1 MVRLLTMVEGS
12 DTRNISPKVP
22 KHFFTVESMLSA
34 DTKCGSNRGGGK
46 ITSRLE
52 FATVN
57 DIKLEKDEAEK
68 EQRELAG
75 AKTHFKSHQQKCSK
89 SLIKSSVSL
98 EEDDEDEVG
107 VEEDEDNVV
116 KISDSGEEED
126 EKTGISDRKTD
137 ETDSKKEG
145 KKEESQTNTVPRN
158 KFGEKPPF
166 SYNALIMMAI
176 RSSPEKRLTLN
187 GIYEYIMQN
196 FPYYRENKQGWQN
209 SIRHNLSL
217 NKCFVKVPRHYDDPG
232 KGNYWM
238 LDPSSDDVFIG
249 GTTGKLRRR
258 STTASRNHRL
268 AHLKR
273 GVPGFMHHGYPF
285 PVRTDRAY
293 PLFWPPSILPYA
305 HYPPPA
311 LLPHHRLDSDRHPA
325 SPESL
330 AFGAAIPKSLS
341 SQSSFSME
349 RLLGREAALRREVC
363 VPGCRCVFC
372 SAGVSAVQSVPASL
386 TSSRDSPPCCFP
398 VSHSHNPSSPVHHP
412 PTSLAAAY
420 HDIYRSL
427 HPSFAP
433 YFPPTS
439 SVPVNLRTSPQP
451 TIIPGK

>member
-1 MVRLLTMVEGS
+1 MLSS
-12 DTRNISPKVP
+12 DTK
-22 KHFFTVESMLSA
+22 SA
-34 DTKCGSNRGGGK
+34 IRGAQAN
-46 ITSRLE
+46 SRLE

-57 DIKLEKDEAEK
+57 AIKLEKSEMK
-68 EQRELAG
+68 G
-75 AKTHFKSHQQKCSK
+75 
-89 SLIKSSVSL
+89 V
-98 EEDDEDEVG
+98 DDEDR
-107 VEEDEDNVV
+107 EDVRLRKDQTCSSSDSLDKPSEDSEDDNVV
-116 KISDSGEEED
+116 KISDSGEEDDKSEGS
-126 EKTGISDRKTD
+126 E
-137 ETDSKKEG
+137 SKDGKESKDDG
-145 KKEESQTNTVPRN
+145 KKEETPGNTVPRN

-285 PVRTDRAY
+285 PMRTDRGY

-305 HYPPPA
+305 HYPSPAA
-311 LLPHHRLDSDRHPA
+311 LLPHHRLDTDRHLS
-325 SPESL
+325 SPENL
-330 AFGAAIPKSLS
+330 PFAAAIPKSLS
-341 SQSSFSME
+341 GHSSFTME
-349 RLLGREAALRREVC
+349 RLLGREAAIRREVC
-363 VPGCRCVFC
+363 VPGCRCVLC
-372 SAGVSAVQSVPASL
+372 SAGVSAVQNVPASL
-386 TSSRDSPPCCFP
+386 SSSSSRESPPCCFP
-398 VSHSHNPSSPVHHP
+398 VSHSHAPTSPVHHHP
-412 PTSLAAAY
+412 PPPSLAAAY

-427 HPSFAP
+427 HPSLAP

-439 SVPVNLRTSPQP
+439 SVPLTLRASPQP